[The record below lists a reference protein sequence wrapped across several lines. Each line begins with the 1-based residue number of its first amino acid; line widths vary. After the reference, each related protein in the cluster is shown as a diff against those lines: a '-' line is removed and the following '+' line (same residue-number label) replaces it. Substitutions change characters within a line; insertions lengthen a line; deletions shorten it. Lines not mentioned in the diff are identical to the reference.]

1 MWSLNAASETPQE
14 PVSSRPLDQNQIPPF
29 SLCGSFYMLSG
40 SSSVFSNSNK
50 AVILPQSLN
59 TYLLWEGMNDSMNT
73 KWFSECSSSRT
84 FSRWNFLGQHSTQ
97 NAGLR
102 CKNTVPETQ
111 TGRASVTTRCSLN
124 LDIEHLHSAAR
135 WKVKWIIYA
144 AIKNHVFKGYLMK
157 NHVFKEYLMKNHV
170 FKGYLIISGEIRL
183 RTVYTVWS
191 QSCIKI

>member
-14 PVSSRPLDQNQIPPF
+14 PVSSWPLDQNQIPPF

-40 SSSVFSNSNK
+40 SSSVISNSNK
-50 AVILPQSLN
+50 AVVLPQSLN
-59 TYLLWEGMNDSMNT
+59 TYLFWEGMNDSMNT

-84 FSRWNFLGQHSTQ
+84 LSRWNFWGQRSTQ

-102 CKNTVPETQ
+102 CTNTVPETQ
-111 TGRASVTTRCSLN
+111 TGCASVTTRCSLN
-124 LDIEHLHSAAR
+124 LDIEHLYSSAR

-157 NHVFKEYLMKNHV
+157 NHVFK
-170 FKGYLIISGEIRL
+170 GYLIVSGEIRL
-183 RTVYTVWS
+183 RIVYTVWS
-191 QSCIKI
+191 QLCIKI